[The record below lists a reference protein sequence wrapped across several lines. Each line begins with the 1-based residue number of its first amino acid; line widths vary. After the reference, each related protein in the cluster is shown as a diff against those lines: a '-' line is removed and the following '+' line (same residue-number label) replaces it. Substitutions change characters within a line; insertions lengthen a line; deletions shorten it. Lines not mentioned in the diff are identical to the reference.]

1 MKTLMLGVGN
11 VLLSDEGVGVRVIE
25 EFVNR
30 YEIPEDVEV
39 IDGGTLGLNLLYFLD
54 NADRLLVVDALLGGE
69 PPGSLYKF
77 KGDQVKIY
85 FRGKKLSAH
94 DIGLQ
99 EVLSVAELIDKGPK
113 EIVVIGVEPESLDV
127 SLDLSPSV
135 RRILERLLNEV
146 VEQLKEWGIKVKV
159 RNEADK
165 LKRTSNP

>member
-1 MKTLMLGVGN
+1 MKTLVLGVGN
-11 VLLSDEGVGVRVIE
+11 VLLSDEGIGVKVIE

-30 YEIPEDVEV
+30 YDVPEDVEV
-39 IDGGTLGLNLLYFLD
+39 IDGGTLGLNLLYFLEKV
-54 NADRLLVVDALLGGE
+54 DRLLVVDALFGGG

-77 KGDQVKIY
+77 KGDQVRTY
-85 FRGKKLSAH
+85 FKRRKLSAH

-99 EVLSVAELIDKGPK
+99 EVLGVAELIGKGPK

-135 RRILERLLNEV
+135 GGALEKLLNEV

-159 RNEADK
+159 KDEAYK
-165 LKRTSNP
+165 LKGTSSP